1 MKKKH
6 KKWKERKWELGFLL
20 PSLIGVSVFF
30 VVPFGVIFYYSMV
43 DSPIDPRFVFFRNF
57 VNLFHNSAF
66 LQAAKNTAVFS
77 LTAVPLAVLLSLGMA
92 IILEQNI
99 PLRSTFRTFFL
110 TPLMVP
116 TASIVL
122 IWQVF
127 FHYNGAINQFLVH
140 LGAGKIDW
148 FKSSFSQVIVL
159 LLFLW
164 KNLGYNMILFL
175 AALNDIPREYMEV
188 ADLDGASAWQK
199 FIYIKIRYL
208 SPTIL
213 FVAIMSLIN
222 SFKVFREVYL
232 LTGDSP
238 YDTLYMLQHFMNN
251 TFKALDYQKLSAA
264 AIIMCSV
271 MVVIIGLLFVVENHF
286 GKDVEG

>member
-43 DSPIDPRFVFFRNF
+43 DSPIDPRFVFLRNF

-188 ADLDGASAWQK
+188 ADLTARAHGRNL
-199 FIYIKIRYL
+199 FI
-208 SPTIL
+208 
-213 FVAIMSLIN
+213 
-222 SFKVFREVYL
+222 
-232 LTGDSP
+232 
-238 YDTLYMLQHFMNN
+238 
-251 TFKALDYQKLSAA
+251 
-264 AIIMCSV
+264 
-271 MVVIIGLLFVVENHF
+271 
-286 GKDVEG
+286 

>member
-127 FHYNGAINQFLVH
+127 FIIMVRSISFWFIWELV
-140 LGAGKIDW
+140 
-148 FKSSFSQVIVL
+148 
-159 LLFLW
+159 
-164 KNLGYNMILFL
+164 
-175 AALNDIPREYMEV
+175 R
-188 ADLDGASAWQK
+188 
-199 FIYIKIRYL
+199 
-208 SPTIL
+208 
-213 FVAIMSLIN
+213 
-222 SFKVFREVYL
+222 
-232 LTGDSP
+232 LTGLSHLSRRL
-238 YDTLYMLQHFMNN
+238 LYCF
-251 TFKALDYQKLSAA
+251 
-264 AIIMCSV
+264 CSYGR
-271 MVVIIGLLFVVENHF
+271 IWATI
-286 GKDVEG
+286 

>member
-20 PSLIGVSVFF
+20 PSLIGVGIFF
-30 VVPFGVIFYYSMV
+30 VVPFGVIIYYSMV
-43 DSPIDPRFVFFRNF
+43 DSPIDPRFVFLQNF

-127 FHYNGAINQFLVH
+127 FHYNGAINQFMVH
-140 LGAGKIDW
+140 LG
-148 FKSSFSQVIVL
+148 
-159 LLFLW
+159 
-164 KNLGYNMILFL
+164 
-175 AALNDIPREYMEV
+175 
-188 ADLDGASAWQK
+188 
-199 FIYIKIRYL
+199 
-208 SPTIL
+208 
-213 FVAIMSLIN
+213 
-222 SFKVFREVYL
+222 
-232 LTGDSP
+232 
-238 YDTLYMLQHFMNN
+238 
-251 TFKALDYQKLSAA
+251 
-264 AIIMCSV
+264 
-271 MVVIIGLLFVVENHF
+271 
-286 GKDVEG
+286 EG